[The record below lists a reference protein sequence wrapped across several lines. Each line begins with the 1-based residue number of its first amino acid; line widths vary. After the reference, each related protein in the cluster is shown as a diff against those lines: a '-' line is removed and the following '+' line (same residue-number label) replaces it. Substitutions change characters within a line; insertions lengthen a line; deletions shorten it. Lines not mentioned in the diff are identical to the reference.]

1 MKAEQG
7 CLLIVDDNEKIRD
20 VLSRHL
26 AQKGHKVAIAENG
39 KQALELVGK
48 QQIDLV
54 LLDVQMPD
62 ISGIQV
68 LKTLRE
74 TYSPTELPI
83 IMVTAVN
90 QSEDIVEA
98 LDLGA
103 NDYVTKP
110 IDFPVAL
117 ARIQTQLLRKR
128 MEEALRESEERY
140 ALAARGTNDGLWDWD
155 LPTNQVYFSPRWKSM
170 IGYEEHQI
178 SNSPDEWFSRV
189 HPEDIDGLK
198 AQIAAHLDGQT
209 AQYENEHRML
219 HRDGTL
225 RWMLCRGLVVRDAHG
240 KASRMAGSQTDIT
253 QGKVADALTGLP
265 NRTLFVD
272 RLARSVERAKRRK
285 GSLFAVLFLD
295 LDRFKVVNDSL
306 GHMIGDQLL
315 IAIARRLESCLRAG
329 DTVARLGS
337 DRLLARLGGDE
348 FTILLDDI
356 RDVSE
361 ATRVADRIQKELMFP
376 FNLGGHDV
384 FTTASIGIALSATG
398 YERPEDLLRD
408 ADTAMYR
415 AKALGKARCEIFD
428 TVMHARAVARLQLET
443 DLRRAVERQELQN
456 HYQPIVSL
464 QTGTIAGFEALVR
477 WKNPRRG
484 LILPSEFIPVA
495 EETGLILSI
504 GPWVLLEACC
514 QLSRWQMQR
523 PDSPQLTVSVNL
535 SGKQFMQPDLVEQT
549 AQILRK
555 ANLDPRSVK
564 LEITESVIM
573 ENTESVTAMLMQL
586 RALNIQLGIDDFG
599 TGYSS
604 LSYLHRFPIDTLKI
618 DRSFVSRMG
627 VERENAAI
635 VRTIVSL
642 AHNLGMNVIAE
653 GVETKEQLAQ
663 LRALGCEYA
672 QGDFFSRPL
681 DGEAATALI
690 SAEPLWGPL

>member
-672 QGDFFSRPL
+672 QGDFFSKPL